1 MIKLIDLISEL
12 DRPEN
17 IYSPGVN
24 PEEPSDDFLQRGF
37 RMKGTSINPITGA
50 SMSDVEYLPEFD
62 KIKMDIG
69 RFAKTFRTYKFS
81 TDPDIASVATK
92 LVTALNKADQLTTVL
107 KEMTKNR
114 K

>member
-1 MIKLIDLISEL
+1 MIKLQDLINEL
-12 DRPEN
+12 GKPEN
-17 IYSPGVN
+17 IYSPGIN
-24 PEEPSDDFLQRGF
+24 PEEPSDDFLKRGF
-37 RMKGTSINPITGA
+37 RLKGTSVNPVTGA

-69 RFAKTFRTYKFS
+69 NFAKTFRTYKFS
-81 TDPDIASVATK
+81 ADPDIASVATK